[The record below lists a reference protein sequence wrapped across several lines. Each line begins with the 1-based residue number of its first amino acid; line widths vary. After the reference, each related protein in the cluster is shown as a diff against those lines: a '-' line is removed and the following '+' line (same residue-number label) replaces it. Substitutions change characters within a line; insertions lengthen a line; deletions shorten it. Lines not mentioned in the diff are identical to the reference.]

1 MYIEIKIRGD
11 FVKVVVGISGGSG
24 SIYAVSLLKAL
35 KEMGIETHLVVT
47 SMGAYVTEH
56 ECGVSLEEL
65 KTMATH
71 FHDNKNFAAPIASGS
86 FKVDSMVVLP
96 CSMKTLAG
104 IAHGFSDSLL
114 TRACDVAIKEE
125 RRLILVPRETPLSQ
139 IHLENMLK
147 LSKMGVSIV
156 PPTPG
161 FYNHPESLEDIV
173 LNMTGRILDM
183 MGIDNNLVNRWKGQ

>member
-1 MYIEIKIRGD
+1 M
-11 FVKVVVGISGGSG
+11 KVVVGISGGSG
-24 SIYAVSLLKAL
+24 AIYAVSLLKAL
-35 KEMGIETHLVVT
+35 KAMNIETHLVVST
-47 SMGAYVTEH
+47 MGEYVTEH
-56 ECGVSLEEL
+56 ECGIGLEEL
-65 KTMATH
+65 KRMATH

-104 IAHGFSDSLL
+104 VASGFSDGLL
-114 TRACDVAIKEE
+114 TRACDVAIKEG
-125 RRLILVPRETPLSQ
+125 RKLILVPRETPLSS

-156 PPTPG
+156 PPSPG
-161 FYNHPESLEDIV
+161 FYNHPETLEDIV